1 MGVLDRLR
9 LASEAQNPQTRVQR
23 EAEETRPQ
31 PPGEGASSGA
41 LGGRSGIPHQL
52 HGVLPSLAV
61 PLGNESAVSLEQS
74 SPDPGL
80 ASEKPQGDPTC
91 SAFPSPQLPATG
103 L

>member
-1 MGVLDRLR
+1 MTDHG
-9 LASEAQNPQTRVQR
+9 LASEVQNPQTRVQG

-31 PPGEGASSGA
+31 LPGEGASSRA
-41 LGGRSGIPHQL
+41 LGGRSGILQL
-52 HGVLPSLAV
+52 YGVLPSLAV

-74 SPDPGL
+74 SPEPGL

-91 SAFPSPQLPATG
+91 SAFPSPQLPGTG